1 LKKLGELLDEVLC
14 LQNSYAQLQK
24 DKAYGFNIFSLLLK
38 SGDEVNLHSKFIYDL
53 LNPKGTHQ
61 QGSVFLKLFLDGIGL
76 EHNADEF
83 ELFREKE
90 NIDILIQSST
100 HAIII
105 ENKIYTTDHSQ
116 QLKRYWQSIKN
127 QGYAE
132 SNILVGY
139 LTLFGHEPIQ
149 KNLPFQVNNIA
160 YSKEIVSWIERS
172 LQAVQSIPILHETIL
187 QYLQLVQQ
195 LTHQSKEKGFVMDVK
210 NLLLKENNLKMIL
223 DMEASVIE
231 AKVEIQ
237 LNFWQTLLAQ
247 LIPHY
252 SFSFYNSNNDKGLKA
267 SVRSYY
273 QQQKNIKDY
282 GIEYQIEDNLYFF
295 IELREN
301 IYYGFYFLDEDKILE
316 EQKSA
321 LNKLDVNWREIFSG
335 VYWKYPQKRLNFK
348 LFNHQ
353 NIFDL
358 IKKESKEE
366 SVSKISREVISL
378 IQNYKKERLC

>member
-1 LKKLGELLDEVLC
+1 MKKLGELLDEVLC

-53 LNPKGTHQ
+53 LNPRGTHQ
-61 QGSVFLKLFLDGIGL
+61 QGSLFLKLFLKEIGL

-100 HAIII
+100 YSIII
-105 ENKIYTTDHSQ
+105 ENKIYTTDHSE

-127 QGYAE
+127 QGYPE
-132 SNILVGY
+132 SNILVVY
-139 LTLFGHEPIQ
+139 LTLFGDEPLQ
-149 KNLPFQVNNIA
+149 KNLPFNVKTIA
-160 YSKEIVSWIERS
+160 YRNEISSWLKRS
-172 LQAVQSIPILHETIL
+172 LGVVHSIPVIHETIL
-187 QYLQLVQQ
+187 QYLQLVEQ
-195 LTHQSKEKGFVMDVK
+195 LTNQSKKKGFVMDVK
-210 NLLLKENNLKMIL
+210 NLLLKENNLQIIL
-223 DMEASVIE
+223 DIEASVIE
-231 AKVEIQ
+231 AKIEIQ
-237 LNFWQTLLAQ
+237 LSFWQTLLAQ
-247 LIPHY
+247 LIPYY
-252 SFSFYNSNNDKGLKA
+252 SFSFYNNNNDKGLKT
-267 SVRSYY
+267 SVCSYY

-301 IYYGFYFLDEDKILE
+301 IYYGFYFEDEISEK
-316 EQKSA
+316 QKSA
-321 LNKLDVNWREIFSG
+321 LELLDVNWREVSNGI
-335 VYWKYPQKRLNFK
+335 YWKYPQKRLNFK

-353 NIFDL
+353 NIFEL
-358 IKKESKEE
+358 INKESKEE

-378 IQNYKKERLC
+378 VQNYKKEKLY